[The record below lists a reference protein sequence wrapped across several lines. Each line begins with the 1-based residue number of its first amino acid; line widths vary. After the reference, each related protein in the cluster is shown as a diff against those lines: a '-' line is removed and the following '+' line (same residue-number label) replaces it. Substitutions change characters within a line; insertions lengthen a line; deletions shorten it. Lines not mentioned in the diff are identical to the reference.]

1 MKVLIAGGYGFG
13 NLGDEAILSVLLK
26 KLNRMNAS
34 ARILS
39 FSPRETYAMHKSES
53 IGYGRP
59 LRTMHEIMTTD
70 VLLIGGGGVFDTR
83 IAGRTRRAMAWLY
96 ILLGYLAIL
105 TGRKIWLE
113 SISIL
118 TPDPITC
125 SLLYPILKKAD
136 RISARDDQSQKIL
149 SKMSARAVNIV
160 GDLTL
165 QLKPADSRLVEQH
178 LASLGAGVNRFTIGL
193 ALRSTG
199 DPSTDQKI
207 SHLVDELA
215 SWAYQY
221 SAQIVLIAFSHHRLS
236 RHENDVEFLSRLRDK
251 VKKKQ
256 VVTIFAKQVH
266 PSILEAMIGRID
278 FLVGMRLQSLIMA
291 HNMHVP
297 MLAIAYHPKITLF
310 ANAIGAETLLPHELN
325 EAAIKSIIDY
335 ANSCKCAL
343 NARNPSG
350 QDCWPRFFQTNYS
363 KAPRQD

>member
-13 NLGDEAILSVLLK
+13 NLGDEAILSVLLE
-26 KLNRMNAS
+26 KLNQMGAS

-39 FSPRETYAMHKSES
+39 FSPRETYAMHKKSES
-53 IGYGRP
+53 IGYRRP
-59 LRTMHEIMTTD
+59 LRIIHEIMTTD

-96 ILLGYLAIL
+96 IFLGYLAIL

-118 TPDPITC
+118 TSDPITC
-125 SLLYPILKKAD
+125 SLLALVLKKAD
-136 RISARDDQSQKIL
+136 RISARDEQSQKIL
-149 SKMSARAVNIV
+149 SKMSGRTVNTV

-178 LASLGAGVNRFTIGL
+178 LASLGGHVDRFTIGL

-207 SHLVDELA
+207 LHLVDELA
-215 SWAYQY
+215 SWADQY
-221 SAQIVLIAFSHHRLS
+221 SAQIILIAFSHHRLS
-236 RHENDVEFLSRLRDK
+236 RGENDVEFLSRLRDK

-256 VVTIFAKQVH
+256 AVTIFAKQVH
-266 PSILEAMIGRID
+266 PSILEAIIGRID

-297 MLAIAYHPKITLF
+297 MLAIAYHPKIRLF
-310 ANAIGAETLLPHELN
+310 ANGIGADVVLPHELN
-325 EAAIKSIIDY
+325 EAVIKSITDY
-335 ANSCKCAL
+335 AI
-343 NARNPSG
+343 G
-350 QDCWPRFFQTNYS
+350 QDFKRI
-363 KAPRQD
+363 APT